1 MIKSVTVKNY
11 ILIDELTLEFDNG
24 FNVFTGE
31 TGAGKSI
38 IIGAIDVALGA
49 KTNKDSIKNGAD
61 KAYIELIIALKD
73 DFDKSVFEQNGID
86 IIDDEITV
94 SREILPNGTRSRI
107 NGVMVSQDFIKEI
120 RETLLDIHSQHQSY
134 NYVQPKNHII
144 LLDNFALKAHKD
156 NVEQLRDKFQKYQ
169 MLVSKLNEYKKLEE
183 TAEQQKEFLN
193 FQINEI
199 EAANIQ
205 DENEDE
211 ELKKELEVLSNVEK
225 IKELSYSS
233 YWILNG
239 EDSNI
244 LNALSK
250 IKANLSKLSGMDETV
265 QPLEEDFV
273 SAYETL
279 KEIASQMRDYSETK
293 ENDEERMNFIGER
306 LSLLDKLKRKYGGSL
321 AEVIESYDK
330 LSDELSSIEVSQDS
344 ILNIQKEVY
353 KLQSEIDELAK
364 NVSNARKELA
374 KTLSVAVTQKLE
386 KLELPKAKFEIAIE
400 PCNLNERGID
410 RVEFLISTNVS
421 EGLKPLA
428 KTASGGEI
436 SRVMLAVK
444 SIFAQADNTNTVIFD
459 EIDTGISGKASQSV
473 ADEIQNLSKS
483 HQIILITH
491 QPIIAAKAA
500 KHFYV
505 KKSQEDVTK
514 VNVYS
519 LKEENRVKAIALLAA
534 GEINED
540 SLSFAK
546 NLLGPKYSLF

>member
-49 KTNKDSIKNGAD
+49 KTNKESIKNGAD

-156 NVEQLRDKFQKYQ
+156 NVEELKQKFQKYQ

-205 DENEDE
+205 NENEDE

-250 IKANLSKLSGMDETV
+250 IKANLSKLSSMDETV

-321 AEVIESYDK
+321 AEVMESYRK
-330 LSDELSSIEVSQDS
+330 FSDELSSIEVSQDS
-344 ILNIQKEVY
+344 ILNIQKEVET
-353 KLQSEIDELAK
+353 LRCEIDELAK

-386 KLELPKAKFEIAIE
+386 KLELPKAKFEIAVE

-436 SRVMLAVK
+436 SRVMLAIK

>member
-61 KAYIELIIALKD
+61 KAYIELVIALKD

-86 IIDDEITV
+86 IIDNEITV
-94 SREILPNGTRSRI
+94 SREILLNGTRSRI

-156 NVEQLRDKFQKYQ
+156 NVVQLREKFQKYQ

-250 IKANLSKLSGMDETV
+250 IKANLSKLSSMDETV

-321 AEVIESYDK
+321 AEIMESYRK

-344 ILNIQKEVY
+344 ILNIQKEVET
-353 KLQSEIDELAK
+353 LRCEIDELAK
-364 NVSNARKELA
+364 NISNARKELA

-386 KLELPKAKFEIAIE
+386 KLELPKAKFEIAVE

-436 SRVMLAVK
+436 SRVMLAIK

>member
-49 KTNKDSIKNGAD
+49 KTNKESIKNGAD
-61 KAYIELIIALKD
+61 KAYIELVIALKE

-156 NVEQLRDKFQKYQ
+156 NVEQLREKFQKYQ
-169 MLVSKLNEYKKLEE
+169 MLVAKLNEYKKLEE

-250 IKANLSKLSGMDETV
+250 IKANLSKLSSMDETV

-279 KEIASQMRDYSETK
+279 KEIASQLRDYSETK

-321 AEVIESYDK
+321 AEVVESYRK

-344 ILNIQKEVY
+344 ILNIQKEVET
-353 KLQSEIDELAK
+353 LRGEIDELAK
-364 NVSNARKELA
+364 NVSKARQELA

-386 KLELPKAKFEIAIE
+386 KLELPKAKFEIAVE

-436 SRVMLAVK
+436 SRVMLAIK

>member
-61 KAYIELIIALKD
+61 KAYIELVIALKD

-156 NVEQLRDKFQKYQ
+156 NVEELKQKFQKYQ

-250 IKANLSKLSGMDETV
+250 IKANLSKLSSMDETV